1 MIFKL
6 LNINSVE
13 EGIIE
18 SHHVQTGGPYDD
30 HVIMNLPDRFVLT
43 TGFNNPMTI
52 LDSNL
57 YEVFEEK

>member
-1 MIFKL
+1 MRLEIS
-6 LNINSVE
+6 IE

-18 SHHVQTGGPYDD
+18 NKHLRTGGPYDD

-52 LDSNL
+52 LDSEL
-57 YEVFEEK
+57 FEVFQEK